1 MERRTSKGE
10 EESVY
15 YSLLLKLSIGAL
27 ILGMMMACT
36 QSLFI
41 VRGTRNK
48 VNQSSEKK
56 TEVKVDSVT
65 TNVDVK

>member
-1 MERRTSKGE
+1 MERRNS
-10 EESVY
+10 ESQKESAY
-15 YSLLLKLSIGAL
+15 YSLLLKLCIGAL
-27 ILGMMMACT
+27 ITGMVMACT

-41 VRGTRNK
+41 VKGTRNK